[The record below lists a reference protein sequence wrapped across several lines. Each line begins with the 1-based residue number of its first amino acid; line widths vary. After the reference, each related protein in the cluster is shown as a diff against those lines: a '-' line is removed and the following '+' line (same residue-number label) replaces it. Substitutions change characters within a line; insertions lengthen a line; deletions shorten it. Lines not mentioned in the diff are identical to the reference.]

1 MPLSRRTQNDKRI
14 FKNLIS
20 EGKQTNSKN
29 LYKIECEDSRGIEN
43 AWPAFL
49 FAPTSH
55 SILYKFLLFCLLAP
69 DEIKILVWKK
79 GGTVQKST
87 IFIPPQRWI

>member
-1 MPLSRRTQNDKRI
+1 M
-14 FKNLIS
+14 IS
-20 EGKQTNSKN
+20 EGRQTKNKN

-69 DEIKILVWKK
+69 DGIFRRKNFLVVGFHVEVKLSASNVTK
-79 GGTVQKST
+79 FQVYTT
-87 IFIPPQRWI
+87 IRMSVL